1 MVFEI
6 FHSNKNIESIQQSVQ
21 DQIKKE
27 YSIDSSSVSKPL
39 NKAIVESIKFV
50 ETQVKD
56 KVPIGMTQEDY
67 LKLMNKKVVQLV
79 YPIMKEN
86 IQKQSKKI
94 QPSQTNQIQLNQN
107 QSGQQSQS
115 TPIRQLNDQKLTQ
128 NIFDTS
134 IIQNYEV
141 PDVIDYPKPNAQ
153 KENMDNR
160 LKQFES
166 DREAMFPKVEQINF
180 SIKDDKKRNT
190 MEDYNNLVSSYN
202 QFDMSQKQRNT
213 EIEKLEHFENQ
224 KWEASQNNFSTP
236 INSLQPVN
244 SSVSSQ
250 NSLNQVYEQTHP
262 KDMFMLNKQNNS
274 TQQNSLTQQSS
285 LIQTMNT
292 NPPRVSNQG
301 SLSQNNLSQ
310 NIGQNFSQTQN
321 FSQNINSLTSIPNSS
336 PFSDKSKPLTE
347 HFSLQTIPPN
357 FAPDI
362 RQPPMMLEMSKRDLQ
377 YKTYY
382 VIFSSLDRNFEEYPN
397 PFSFQ
402 MKFSPNSNN
411 FIYTSVY
418 DSKGTL
424 VLLGK
429 NVSYGDSS
437 RGNIQQTFDDVYSIA
452 IKSAIV
458 PTNITYYG
466 FSSSPRESEL
476 LTLPK
481 KNIFH
486 LSGLYL
492 VIPEIRGPY
501 IGGNN
506 LFSNSFAK
514 LIVDYG
520 QNNNFADDF
529 YFTLMRTADTNE
541 FFLYDPVLQGKLDK
555 MTFNLLTGNGAPF
568 ACGLDKLYIKE
579 IQRGSSL
586 YLNQCST
593 KQDSTIIVIQ
603 NNNPEYASYCQFFNN
618 NNCDI
623 INSHTLEKNDLIYF
637 YNTRPSGD
645 QIAFFEDYINI
656 YDINVTGDTTKIKI
670 GYLLPSTNEIVTV
683 SIQDVIK
690 GANVIQYDNYY
701 LVVQVK
707 NSVQYY
713 FLNIEGFDGEY
724 IVVQSH
730 PYITNLV
737 ALTPTYP
744 ITNLRIGIV
753 KKNLAGSQSELANT
767 FFSKSGWN
775 VISVGQTDDTY
786 FNVEI
791 NFPYDQLPEWIHND
805 YQPNDV
811 FLIQDCL
818 QINYTFEIKIKTR
831 DVEPVRSSLNLG
843 GNF

>member
-6 FHSNKNIESIQQSVQ
+6 FHSNKNIDSIQQSVQ
-21 DQIKKE
+21 EQIKKE
-27 YSIDSSSVSKPL
+27 YLVDSLTISKPL
-39 NKAIVESIKFV
+39 NKAINETIKYV

-86 IQKQSKKI
+86 LEKQSKKGNSNSTTVV
-94 QPSQTNQIQLNQN
+94 P
-107 QSGQQSQS
+107 QS
-115 TPIRQLNDQKLTQ
+115 TPIRQLNDSKMAQ
-128 NIFDTS
+128 NVFDTE

-141 PDVIDYPKPNAQ
+141 PNVMDYPKPNAQ
-153 KENMDNR
+153 KENIDNR

-166 DREAMFPKVEQINF
+166 ERAAMIPKVEQIDF
-180 SIKDDKKRNT
+180 SIKDDKKKGNT
-190 MEDYNNLVSSYN
+190 MEDYNNLISSYN
-202 QFDMSQKQRNT
+202 QFDVSQKQRNL
-213 EIEKLEHFENQ
+213 EVEKMEQFENQ
-224 KWEASQNNFSTP
+224 RWESSQQQFSTP

-244 SSVSSQ
+244 SSVSNQ
-250 NSLNQVYEQTHP
+250 TPLNYNQMHP
-262 KDMFMLNKQNNS
+262 KDMFTI
-274 TQQNSLTQQSS
+274 TQQPS

-292 NPPRVSNQG
+292 NPPKTNIQ
-301 SLSQNNLSQ
+301 SQSTTLNNLTNLPSQ
-310 NIGQNFSQTQN
+310 GPISSMINNISP
-321 FSQNINSLTSIPNSS
+321 LTSSTLNPFESQQKSYVENFVPS
-336 PFSDKSKPLTE
+336 PF
-347 HFSLQTIPPN
+347 PPN
-357 FAPDI
+357 DAPVM
-362 RQPPMMLEMSKRDLQ
+362 RQQPMMMDLVKRDLQ

-402 MKFSPNSNN
+402 MKFSPTSNN

-418 DSKGTL
+418 DSYGTL

-429 NVSYGDSS
+429 NVSYGDYS
-437 RGNIQQTFDDVYSIA
+437 RGNIQQTFDDVYSIS

-458 PTNITYYG
+458 PTNYTYFGYPTYPKE
-466 FSSSPRESEL
+466 SDLLVIPR
-476 LTLPK
+476 

-514 LIVDYG
+514 LIIDYG
-520 QNNNFADDF
+520 QNNNFIDDF
-529 YFTLMRTADTNE
+529 YFTTMKTADVNE
-541 FFLYDPVLQGKLDK
+541 FFLYDPILQGKLDK
-555 MTFNLLTGNGAPF
+555 MTFNLLANNGKPF
-568 ACGLDKLYIKE
+568 ASGLDKLYIK
-579 IQRGSSL
+579 QFLRGSTV
-586 YLNQCST
+586 YLNQCSP

-603 NNNPEYASYCQFFNN
+603 PNNSEYASYCQLFSN
-618 NNCDI
+618 NNCDV
-623 INSHTLEKNDLIYF
+623 INGHTVEKNDLIYF

-645 QIAFFEDYINI
+645 QIAFFEDYITI
-656 YDINVTGDTTKIKI
+656 YDIQVSGDTTKIKI
-670 GYLLPSTNEIVTV
+670 GYVLSSTNEVITV

-690 GANVIQYDNYY
+690 GANVIQYNNYY
-701 LVVQVK
+701 LVFQVK
-707 NSVQYY
+707 NSVNYY
-713 FLNIEGFDGEY
+713 FLNIQGFDGEY

-730 PYITNLV
+730 PYISNLV

-744 ITNLRIGIV
+744 ITNIRIGIV
-753 KKNLAGSQSELANT
+753 KKNLAGYQSDLLNQI
-767 FFSKSGWN
+767 FSKSGFN
-775 VISVGQTDDTY
+775 VISVGQTEDTY
-786 FNVEI
+786 FHIEI
-791 NFPYDQLPEWIHND
+791 NYPYNELPQWIQDD
-805 YQPNDV
+805 YQENDV

-831 DVEPVRSSLNLG
+831 DVEAVRSSLNLG